1 MDLFLQQLMNGITS
15 GAIYGSL
22 ALALV
27 LIYRATHI
35 INFAQG
41 EMAMFS
47 VFIAWQAVQLG
58 IPVWAAFVLTLAIAF
73 IGGMAVERLFIRP
86 VRGGSE
92 LSIVLVTVGLLFI
105 FHQGAGFI
113 WGFMIKK
120 FPSMFADGR
129 VQLGAV
135 SVTDQMIGT
144 FTILLL
150 IVGSMYLLFQ
160 RTRIGLA
167 MRVAAANPESSKLV
181 GVSPSRMRMLGWG
194 LASLIGAVSGVLAA
208 PVYFL
213 SPSLM
218 SSVMIY
224 AFAAATLG
232 GFDSVVGAIVGG
244 LVIGVTENMAG
255 TYIDAL
261 GSDLKVVVPLGF
273 IILILMFRPAG
284 LFGTK
289 EVVRV

>member
-41 EMAMFS
+41 EMAMFC
-47 VFIAWQAVQLG
+47 VFIAWQLVRMG
-58 IPVWAAFVLTLAIAF
+58 MPIWAAFLLTLALAF
-73 IGGMAVERLFIRP
+73 AGGMAVERLLIRP
-86 VRGGSE
+86 MRGGSE

-105 FHQGAGFI
+105 FNQGAGFL
-113 WGFMIKK
+113 WGFMVKK
-120 FPSMFADGR
+120 FPSLFTEGR

-144 FTILLL
+144 FVVLLV
-150 IVGSMYLLFQ
+150 IVVAMYLLFQ
-160 RTRIGLA
+160 RTRVGLA
-167 MRVAAANPESSKLV
+167 MRVAAADPESSRLV
-181 GVSPSRMRMLGWG
+181 GVAPNRMRMLGWG
-194 LASLIGAVSGVLAA
+194 LASMIGTVSGVLAA
-208 PVYFL
+208 PVFFL

-232 GFDSVVGAIVGG
+232 GFDSIGGAIIGG
-244 LVIGVTENMAG
+244 LVIGISENMAG
-255 TYIDAL
+255 TYINAL

-273 IILILMFRPAG
+273 IILVLMFRPAG
-284 LFGTK
+284 LFGHK

>member
-41 EMAMFS
+41 EMAMFC
-47 VFIAWQAVQLG
+47 VFIAWQSVRLG
-58 IPVWAAFVLTLAIAF
+58 MPVWAAFLLTLAIAF
-73 IGGMAVERLFIRP
+73 LGGMAVERLLIRP
-86 VRGGSE
+86 MRGGSE

-105 FHQGAGFI
+105 FNQGAGFL
-113 WGFMIKK
+113 WGFMVKK
-120 FPSMFADGR
+120 FPSLFADGR
-129 VQLGAV
+129 VQLGAI
-135 SVTDQMIGT
+135 SLTDQMIGT
-144 FTILLL
+144 FAVLL
-150 IVGSMYLLFQ
+150 VVVVAMYLLFQ
-160 RTRIGLA
+160 KTRIGLA
-167 MRVAAANPESSKLV
+167 MRVAAADPESSRLV
-181 GVSPSRMRMLGWG
+181 GVAPSRMRMLGWG
-194 LASLIGAVSGVLAA
+194 LASLIGTVSGVLAA

-232 GFDSVVGAIVGG
+232 GFDSIGGAIVGG
-244 LVIGVTENMAG
+244 LVIGVSENMAG
-255 TYIDAL
+255 TYINAL

-273 IILILMFRPAG
+273 IVLVLMFRPAG
-284 LFGTK
+284 LFGRK